1 MLGGALG
8 VMHVETGRVPGFH
21 LFHGMIVAGKGLF
34 GADGGDPGVY
44 GLVICGEELVD
55 AYVAHETER
64 RRASAA
70 GQVKAG
76 LFTEC

>member
-1 MLGGALG
+1 
-8 VMHVETGRVPGFH
+8 
-21 LFHGMIVAGKGLF
+21 
-34 GADGGDPGVY
+34 
-44 GLVICGEELVD
+44 VICGEELVD